1 MLVNWGMMFPKMA
14 HNGLGLAEG
23 QVIELQ
29 HFKISTNAE

>member
-1 MLVNWGMMFPKMA
+1 MLDSLAG
-14 HNGLGLAEG
+14 NGLWLAKG